1 MKNSIKIS
9 RSYFS
14 YTWQLVCQTPKKTCV
29 FFLGQD
35 EKVCRRLL
43 GMTSEQVIQEIGTKE
58 IGEGT
63 VGNKRLANLIVDYLD
78 LNGHNIDKFES
89 WAFAVE

>member
-1 MKNSIKIS
+1 
-9 RSYFS
+9 
-14 YTWQLVCQTPKKTCV
+14 
-29 FFLGQD
+29 
-35 EKVCRRLL
+35 
-43 GMTSEQVIQEIGTKE
+43 MTSEQVIQEIGTKE

-63 VGNKRLANLIVDYLD
+63 VGNKRLANLIVGYLD